1 MKQYKQTKMK
11 KIISLAL
18 AALFITTTAFAQD
31 KKEEKGYKFTIVKE
45 NPSTPA
51 RDQSRSGTCWSFA
64 GLSLLESELIKT
76 GKGEIDLS
84 EMWIVR
90 HAYMEKAER
99 YVRFHGNIN
108 FSSGGGFHDITEMIK
123 KYGIVTEEAYP
134 GLNYGVEKHNHGEL
148 DAILE
153 AFMKSIITQKTISP
167 AWKTAFNG
175 LLDAYFGERP
185 KDFAYKGLTYT
196 PESFAKHLGLN
207 MDDYI
212 EIGSFTHHPFYSKF
226 IIEIPDNWMLGSIY
240 NVPLNEMM
248 DIIDNAIE
256 NGYTVGWGSDVSE
269 KGFSWKNAVAI
280 VPDEDK
286 SDLSGTERDKWEKL
300 TPAEKA
306 KANYSFDGTA
316 KEKTITQ
323 EMRQEAFDNYNT
335 TDDHGMQLVG
345 IAKDQ
350 NGNKFYKVKN
360 SWGTESQYDG
370 YFFASESFIKYKTID
385 IMINKNA
392 LSKPMKKKLG
402 L

>member
-1 MKQYKQTKMK
+1 MK
-11 KIISLAL
+11 KIISLAIV
-18 AALFITTTAFAQD
+18 ALFIGTSAFAQD
-31 KKEEKGYKFTIVKE
+31 KKEEEKGYKFTMVKE

-64 GLSLLESELIKT
+64 GLSLMESELIRT

-108 FSSGGGFHDITEMIK
+108 FSGGGGFHDITEMIK

-134 GLNYGVEKHNHGEL
+134 GLNYGEKKHNHGEL
-148 DAILE
+148 DKVLE
-153 AFMKSIITQKTISP
+153 AFMKSIITQTTISP
-167 AWKTAFNG
+167 AWRTAFNG
-175 LLDAYFGERP
+175 LLDAYFGVLP
-185 KDFAYKGLTYT
+185 TNFQYKGVTYT
-196 PESFAKHLGLN
+196 PEAYAKHLGLN

-212 EIGSFTHHPFYSKF
+212 EIGSFTHHPFYTPF
-226 IIEIPDNWMLGSIY
+226 IIEIPDNWMLGSIQ

-248 DIIDNAIE
+248 EIIDQTIE
-256 NGYTVGWGSDVSE
+256 NGYTVGWGADVSE

-286 SDLSGTERDKWEKL
+286 SDLGGTERDKWEKL

-306 KANYSFDGTA
+306 RANYSFDGTA

-323 EMRQEAFDNYNT
+323 EMRQLAFDNYST

-350 NGNKFYKVKN
+350 NGNKYYKVKN
-360 SWGTESQYDG
+360 SWGTESIYDG
-370 YFFASESFIKYKTID
+370 YFYASEAFIKYKTID
-385 IMINKNA
+385 FMINKNA
-392 LSKPMKKKLG
+392 LSKPMAKKLG

>member
-1 MKQYKQTKMK
+1 MK
-11 KIISLAL
+11 KIISIAIV
-18 AALFITTTAFAQD
+18 ALFITAGAFAQD
-31 KKEEKGYKFTIVKE
+31 TKKEEEKGYKFTMVKE

-64 GLSLLESELIKT
+64 GLSLMESELIRT

-134 GLNYGVEKHNHGEL
+134 GLNYGVQKHNHGEL
-148 DAILE
+148 DKVLE
-153 AFMKSIITQKTISP
+153 AFMKSIITQTTISP
-167 AWKTAFNG
+167 AWRTAFNG
-175 LLDAYFGERP
+175 LLDAYFGVLP
-185 KDFAYKGLTYT
+185 TTFQYKGVTYT
-196 PESFAKHLGLN
+196 PQAYAKFLGLN

-212 EIGSFTHHPFYSKF
+212 EIGSFTHHPFYTKF
-226 IIEIPDNWMLGSIY
+226 IIEIPDNWMLGSIH

-248 DIIDNAIE
+248 EIIDQTIE
-256 NGYTVGWGSDVSE
+256 NGYTVGWGADVSE

-286 SDLSGTERDKWEKL
+286 SDLGGTERDKWEKL

-316 KEKTITQ
+316 KEKAITQ
-323 EMRQEAFDNYNT
+323 EMRQLAFDNYNT

-360 SWGTESQYDG
+360 SWGTESIYDG
-370 YFFASESFIKYKTID
+370 YFYASEAFIKYKTID
-385 IMINKNA
+385 FMINKNA
-392 LSKPMKKKLG
+392 LSKPMAKKLG

>member
-1 MKQYKQTKMK
+1 MK
-11 KIISLAL
+11 KIISIAIV
-18 AALFITTTAFAQD
+18 ALFITAGAFAQD
-31 KKEEKGYKFTIVKE
+31 TKKEEEKGYKFTMVKE

-64 GLSLLESELIKT
+64 GLSLLESELIRT

-134 GLNYGVEKHNHGEL
+134 GLNYGVQKHNHGEL
-148 DAILE
+148 DKVLE
-153 AFMKSIITQKTISP
+153 AFMKSIITQTTISP
-167 AWKTAFNG
+167 AWRTAFNG
-175 LLDAYFGERP
+175 LLDAYFGVLP
-185 KDFAYKGLTYT
+185 TTFQYKGVTYT
-196 PESFAKHLGLN
+196 PQAYAKFLGLN

-212 EIGSFTHHPFYSKF
+212 EIGSFTHHPFYTKF
-226 IIEIPDNWMLGSIY
+226 IIEIPDNWMLGSIH

-248 DIIDNAIE
+248 EIIDQTIE
-256 NGYTVGWGSDVSE
+256 NGYTVGWGADVSE

-286 SDLSGTERDKWEKL
+286 SDLGGTERDKWEKL

-316 KEKTITQ
+316 KEKAITQ
-323 EMRQEAFDNYNT
+323 EMRQLAFDNYNT

-360 SWGTESQYDG
+360 SWGTESIYDG
-370 YFFASESFIKYKTID
+370 YFYASEAFIKYKTID
-385 IMINKNA
+385 FMINKNA
-392 LSKPMKKKLG
+392 LSKPMAKKLG